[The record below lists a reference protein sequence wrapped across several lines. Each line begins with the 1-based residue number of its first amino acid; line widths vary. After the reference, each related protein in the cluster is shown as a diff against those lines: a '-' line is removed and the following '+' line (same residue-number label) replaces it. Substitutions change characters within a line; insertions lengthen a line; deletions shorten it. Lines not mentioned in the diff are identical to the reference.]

1 MIVAIIGAAILA
13 AVITV
18 ASIFNIT
25 YSFIEGFRIGWES
38 STHFDYP
45 VPPPVEITP
54 SQPENNRPL
63 PEHTPPPVRTQPP
76 KVPVNSHELVGSWE
90 YVTGS
95 WIWFF
100 GLSDNIV
107 FLDFGDGN
115 TEVFESEGEEWGI
128 WYIDTSGYL
137 IIEADY
143 TGYYVFSYNILNG
156 VLTLTDEDGDES
168 TYVKI
173 E

>member
-1 MIVAIIGAAILA
+1 MIVAIICAAILA
-13 AVITV
+13 AVITL

-25 YSFIEGFRIGWES
+25 YSFIEGFRVGWDLTTQNVYPELP
-38 STHFDYP
+38 P
-45 VPPPVEITP
+45 VPATP
-54 SQPENNRPL
+54 NVPENNRPE
-63 PEHTPPPVRTQPP
+63 PEHTPPPLRTPP
-76 KVPVNSHELVGSWE
+76 PNNPLNSHELVGSWQ
-90 YVTGS
+90 YVSGN

-100 GLSDNIV
+100 GLSDNIL

-115 TEVFESEGEEWGI
+115 TEVFESEGEEWGS
-128 WYIDTSGYL
+128 WYIDSFGYL

-143 TGYYVFSYNILNG
+143 TGDYAFTFNILNG